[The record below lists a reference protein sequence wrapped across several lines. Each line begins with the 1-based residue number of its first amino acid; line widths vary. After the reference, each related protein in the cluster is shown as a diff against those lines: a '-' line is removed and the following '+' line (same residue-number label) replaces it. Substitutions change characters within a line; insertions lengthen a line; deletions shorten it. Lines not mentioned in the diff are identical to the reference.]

1 MENSKKVT
9 GLINDLIQI
18 NNDRIVGYEKAM
30 DELKPEDADLKTLC
44 IRYIAESRVYLNE
57 LTHEVTRL
65 GGDPADGTTNSG
77 KVYRVWMDLKA
88 AVTGNDRKTIL
99 NNCEFGEDAAQK
111 AYDMALSGD
120 VEMEVALRDM
130 IVKQKAE
137 LKMAHD
143 EVKRLRDLEK
153 ALDN

>member
-1 MENSKKVT
+1 MENNNKVT
-9 GLINDLIQI
+9 GLVNDLIRI

-30 DELKPEDADLKTLC
+30 EELKPEDADLKSLC

-77 KVYRVWMDLKA
+77 KVYRVWMDVKA
-88 AVTGNDRKTIL
+88 AVNGNDRKTIL

-111 AYDMALSGD
+111 AYDMALNND
-120 VEMEVALRDM
+120 VELEAPLRDM
-130 IVKQKAE
+130 LVKQKAQ

-143 EVKRLRDLEK
+143 EVKRLRDLENAK
-153 ALDN
+153 A

>member
-1 MENSKKVT
+1 MENSKKVI

-30 DELKPEDADLKTLC
+30 DELKPEDADLKSLC

-57 LTHEVTRL
+57 LSHEVTRL

-88 AVTGNDRKTIL
+88 VVTGHERKTIL

-111 AYDMALSGD
+111 AYDMALSSD
-120 VEMEVALRDM
+120 VELEVALRDM

-143 EVKRLRDLEK
+143 EVKRLRDLEN
-153 ALDN
+153 AMNN